1 MEKNIEKLNK
11 KQKAEEE
18 KKMEL
23 QNAIVI
29 LENNLLNSNQIII
42 KLNEQDALNN
52 NKLKKSQEN
61 YKKLLG

>member
-11 KQKAEEE
+11 KLKAEEE

-29 LENNLLNSNQIII
+29 LENNLLNSNQKII

-52 NKLKKSQEN
+52 NKLKKIKKIIKN
-61 YKKLLG
+61 Y